1 MEKVAH
7 KVSQIL
13 KRPSQEEFPE
23 STLPP
28 FKPLP
33 KIQLHRESSLPRIE
47 VDRPITPSSPKTS
60 LNSRPMSPYPQ
71 YQTLQYAKGSNVQ
84 DYESNRGQKIPPNA
98 KKLRVRSF
106 LWVKPTTSGLDS
118 ALYNQVGYRIFSWG
132 EHIVV
137 VAVAT
142 CLCYH
147 SKKQSIIASVVLEGQ
162 LYVSSWQ
169 G

>member
-1 MEKVAH
+1 MEKVAK

-23 STLPP
+23 SVLPA

-47 VDRPITPSSPKTS
+47 VDRPHTTLSPKTS

-71 YQTLQYAKGSNVQ
+71 YQTLSYEKGLKNA

-106 LWVKPTTSGLDS
+106 LWVKPTTTGIDTT
-118 ALYNQVGYRIFSWG
+118 LYNQVI
-132 EHIVV
+132 
-137 VAVAT
+137 
-142 CLCYH
+142 
-147 SKKQSIIASVVLEGQ
+147 
-162 LYVSSWQ
+162 SSNIRFLIPE
-169 G
+169 